1 MYKVMSSPAPP
12 DTTSVL
18 KATIGVFLVGILFSI
33 CIFGVNSLQTWY
45 YYQRYPKDTTFLK
58 IVVAFVW
65 GSEALHAILACH
77 AVWFFLIGA
86 FGDDAQVNTTSW
98 AASVTDGF
106 ADLLFTETHPERSVA
121 MKFLAGSGI
130 CMSLA
135 IDIVAAVSLGYP
147 LHKTRPGS
155 TRTKHTI
162 HKLLFWG
169 ANIVILA
176 CLAGFAAKVLEF
188 AEGVESLAYLA
199 LYEVVGNMYTASML
213 ATLNTRSISHLE
225 DHTTA
230 AISLNRRYT
239 LLTRNVIVEGEGI
252 VEYTMCSS
260 HSALFGGVILT
271 VVVRNS
277 DVIFA
282 RRLHEPIPN
291 CPDLGIGGAQRL
303 VVDAA
308 LGLQKPW
315 SPQTRD
321 GTLHIR
327 HVVPSFPRSIRVKF
341 HILFAHARQLHLTL
355 HLLLRGGPSYD
366 IYFVA
371 QLSTQTLGQRRIR
384 RGQVRKDERGDSE
397 TSISNWVE
405 ELTTNIILANSR
417 FGTSQVFPTYFRSVP
432 RVPRVVYPG
441 INISAYET
449 AVDLCD
455 PDIVRILS
463 DRPTLLSLNRFEK
476 KKNVA
481 LALAAFAQM
490 KTGSTRLVIG
500 GGYDHRLQDNIE
512 TLASLVKTA
521 ESHSLTFNIITP
533 QSSSTPVPPFNC
545 QPPDPDIL
553 FVLNFTTSQRSAL
566 LTASSTLC
574 LLYTPANEHFGI
586 VPVEGMLCGLPI
598 LACDSGGPIE
608 SVLASPASERTG

>member
-405 ELTTNIILANSR
+405 ELTTSIPNLLQIS
-417 FGTSQVFPTYFRSVP
+417 TTRS
-432 RVPRVVYPG
+432 
-441 INISAYET
+441 S
-449 AVDLCD
+449 CH
-455 PDIVRILS
+455 IVRILS